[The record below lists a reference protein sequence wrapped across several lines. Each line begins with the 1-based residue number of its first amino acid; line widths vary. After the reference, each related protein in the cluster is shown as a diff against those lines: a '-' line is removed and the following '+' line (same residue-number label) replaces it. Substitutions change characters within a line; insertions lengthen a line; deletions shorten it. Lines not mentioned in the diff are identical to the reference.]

1 MYCFCAIVVSL
12 HCSCH
17 FFCSAPLLALVAI
30 ILCLVV
36 PFNFVGAYLTFPKV
50 VIFIL
55 RHATSLCLLLLPGPA
70 MIQADLDY
78 RKSDVDQTIQ
88 QYVGAAQGPSAE
100 LDMAFIMGI
109 EIGSSILLSVQI
121 IQNLY
126 FHFQA

>member
-1 MYCFCAIVVSL
+1 
-12 HCSCH
+12 
-17 FFCSAPLLALVAI
+17 
-30 ILCLVV
+30 
-36 PFNFVGAYLTFPKV
+36 
-50 VIFIL
+50 
-55 RHATSLCLLLLPGPA
+55 

-126 FHFQA
+126 FHFQAWHMCMHKKDCLATMVFGTGILTHCVGAKIAIDWFV